1 MRDLVDELLQAKVKA
16 TLFGG
21 DHAPRL
27 GRLVI
32 LDRIGSGA
40 MGTVFA
46 AYDPQLDR
54 KVAVKLVRTGGVE
67 STARVAREARALARL
82 AHPNVVGIHDV
93 GELDDEIYLV
103 MELAPGIPLRTWIA
117 GDRHWRDVARVM
129 REAALG
135 LAAAHR
141 AQLIHRDVKP
151 DNVLVG
157 DDRTRVVDFGLAHD
171 RADGDDGQ
179 SAGTPSYMAPEVL
192 DGQPASEASDQFSL
206 GVTLYEALYG
216 VRPHGGSTREELR
229 VTARAAASAR
239 PGRSTPSLSPA
250 DTVDVVGETE
260 AIGASPTPA
269 KVSVRGSDSAIQ
281 TEPTGRAVR
290 SAPPAW
296 LHAIVARMLAADP
309 QKRFGSLDAVATA
322 LGRDRRRRAGVVA
335 LVVTAS
341 LASAAI
347 GVIAYRHQTAHDPC
361 DGGPARQQAVW
372 SAEVATRVKT
382 SLGTA
387 PWTAKAVEGLD
398 ATASQWVTSYRHVCE
413 ASRVRGDQSDTLL
426 DLRMRCLD
434 RSLARFDALTIALAA
449 PLDAPSRVEAT
460 GAVAE
465 LPPPLACET
474 LDDPAE
480 LALPTDPAKRARVT
494 AAERT
499 LDRAWAAYALGHYAA
514 AGEALRELR
523 ETVDLGAPAL
533 TAAVLLLAA
542 SVEARVGTPAAAR
555 TLLESALTA
564 AAGAHTV
571 ELEASVW
578 ARLLR
583 HELFAGSPAN
593 VIAWAPFAHAAAV
606 RAGHEGAEID
616 GIVGEALRDAGQ
628 LDAARQHLARALASK
643 DLLRGDQRA
652 LLEMNAGSVELAAG
666 APGAAE
672 QAFTRA
678 LTLARD
684 TLGDAHPTLAI
695 YLDKLAAANR
705 ARGRIVAAL
714 ALHDQSLAVRTAAY
728 GETDRAVATSLLQ
741 RARTLIE
748 ADRLDDA
755 AHDAAAALEIRAA
768 KLGAQSPRLGE
779 ILAVQGEIA
788 AARGERDAAD
798 LLYRRAAEL
807 DPRLDLRARRAAVG
821 GFAADLPDTIDPLT
835 VDRGAALAVRLGRL
849 THDEA
854 RPLATA
860 LRARILAIGPPVDP
874 ALALPVGEALYLLN
888 DIPGAMAIARAV
900 LGQLAPE
907 PSRSRQRAQRLLD
920 AAQQ

>member
-1 MRDLVDELLQAKVKA
+1 M
-16 TLFGG
+16 
-21 DHAPRL
+21 
-27 GRLVI
+27 I

-46 AYDPQLDR
+46 AYDPRLDR
-54 KVAVKLVRTGGVE
+54 KVAVKLVRTGGAE
-67 STARVAREARALARL
+67 STALVAREARALARL

-93 GELDDEIYLV
+93 GELDDEIYIV
-103 MELAPGIPLRTWIA
+103 MELASGIPLRTWIA
-117 GDRHWRDVARVM
+117 GDRHWRDVARVI

-151 DNVLVG
+151 DNLLIG
-157 DDRTRVVDFGLAHD
+157 LDRTRVVDFGLAQD

-216 VRPHGGSTREELR
+216 VRPHGGATREELR
-229 VTARAAASAR
+229 VTARTAASAR
-239 PGRSTPSLSPA
+239 PSRAAPA
-250 DTVDVVGETE
+250 E
-260 AIGASPTPA
+260 AI
-269 KVSVRGSDSAIQ
+269 
-281 TEPTGRAVR
+281 VR
-290 SAPPAW
+290 SGPPAW
-296 LHAIVARMLAADP
+296 LHAIVARMLAAEP
-309 QKRFGSLDAVATA
+309 QKRFASLDAVATA
-322 LGRDRRRRAGVVA
+322 LGRDRRRRTRVIA
-335 LVVTAS
+335 LVATAS
-341 LASAAI
+341 IASAAL

-361 DGGPARQQAVW
+361 DGGPARESAVW
-372 SAEVATRVKT
+372 SAETAARVKT

-387 PWTAKAVEGLD
+387 PWAAKALEGLD
-398 ATASQWVTSYRHVCE
+398 ATAAQWVTSFRHVCE
-413 ASRVRGDQSDTLL
+413 ASRIRGDQSDTLL

-434 RSLARFDALTIALAA
+434 RSLARFDALAAALAA

-474 LDDPAE
+474 VDDPAE
-480 LALPTDPAKRARVT
+480 LALPSDPARRARVT

-499 LDRAWAAYALGHYAA
+499 LDRAWAAYALGHYAL
-514 AGEALRELR
+514 AGDALRELR
-523 ETVDLGAPAL
+523 ETAELGAPAL

-564 AAGAHTV
+564 AAAAHTA

-583 HELFAGSPAN
+583 HELFAGSPTN

-628 LDAARQHLARALASK
+628 LDAARQRLAHALASK
-643 DLLRGDQRA
+643 DPLRGDQRA
-652 LLEMNAGSVELAAG
+652 LIEMNAGSVELAAG

-678 LTLARD
+678 LALAREA
-684 TLGDAHPTLAI
+684 LGDAHPTLAI
-695 YLDKLAAANR
+695 YLDKLAAADR

-714 ALHDQSLAVRTAAY
+714 VLHDQSLAVRIAAY
-728 GETDRAVATSLLQ
+728 GATDRSVATSLLQ
-741 RARTLIE
+741 RSRTLIE
-748 ADRLDDA
+748 ANRLDDA
-755 AHDAAAALEIRAA
+755 AHDASTALEIRTA
-768 KLGAQSPRLGE
+768 KLGPQSPRLGE
-779 ILAVQGEIA
+779 IIAVQGEIA

-821 GFAADLPDTIDPLT
+821 GSAVDLPDTIDPLT
-835 VDRGAALAVRLGRL
+835 VDRGAALAVRLGRE
-849 THDEA
+849 THDAA

-874 ALALPVGEALYLLN
+874 ALALPVGEALYLIN
-888 DIPGAMAIARAV
+888 DVPGAMAIARAV

-907 PSRSRQRAQRLLD
+907 PSRSRERAQRLLD